1 MENST
6 QVVSFVLTMY
16 GNIGNFKYLYFI
28 LAMLF
33 YIFVIFV
40 NAVVIVVIYVDR
52 NLHEPMYLILCGL
65 LANEIYGSTSLLP
78 CLMAQILSDTHEI
91 SVFYCYIQIFC
102 IHTYASIEYAI
113 LTLMAYDR
121 YVCICKPLHYNVII
135 TKRKI
140 QQVIVAIWICIFVEF
155 GVLLSFTIRLKLCGN
170 IIHKVFCSNHLVSQ
184 LSCSSNREMSHITDL
199 VFGLVFFVVIPTSF
213 ILFTYIKI
221 LAVCL
226 NSSKETKQKAVST
239 CTPHLVALLN
249 FGFGGFFDLI
259 TPNFDMTFVPHAV
272 RVISCVYILICQPL
286 LSPIMYGLKLRI
298 FQVWHAVLGGAST
311 PPSLLPAQGSREGVE
326 WV

>member
-6 QVVSFVLTMY
+6 EVVSFVLTMY

-33 YIFVIFV
+33 YILVIFV
-40 NAVVIVVIYVDR
+40 NAVVIVIIYVDR

-65 LANEIYGSTSLLP
+65 LANEIYGST
-78 CLMAQILSDTHEI
+78 
-91 SVFYCYIQIFC
+91 
-102 IHTYASIEYAI
+102 SIEYAI

-140 QQVIVAIWICIFVEF
+140 QQVVLAVWICIFVEV

-170 IIHKVFCSNHLVSQ
+170 IIYKVFCSNHLVSQ
-184 LSCSSNREMSHITDL
+184 LSCSSHREMSHINDL
-199 VFGLVFFVVIPTSF
+199 VFCLVFSVVIPTGF
-213 ILFTYIKI
+213 ISFTYIKI
-221 LAVCL
+221 LGVCL

-249 FGFGGFFDLI
+249 FGFAGFYELI
-259 TPNFDMTFVPHAV
+259 TPNFDMTFLPYLLL
-272 RVISCVYILICQPL
+272 VISCVYTLICQPL
-286 LSPIMYGLKLRI
+286 LSPIIYGLKLAKIR
-298 FQVWHAVLGGAST
+298 HALYVIILKHFS
-311 PPSLLPAQGSREGVE
+311 
-326 WV
+326 

>member
-40 NAVVIVVIYVDR
+40 NAVVIVIIYVDR

-91 SVFYCYIQIFC
+91 SVSYCFIQIFC
-102 IHTYASIEYAI
+102 IHTYGGIEYSF
-113 LTLMAYDR
+113 LTVMAYDR

-140 QQVIVAIWICIFVEF
+140 QGIIVAVWICIFVEV
-155 GVLLSFTIRLKLCGN
+155 GVLLTFTIRLKLCGN
-170 IIHKVFCSNHLVSQ
+170 TIDRVFCSNHLVTQ
-184 LSCSSNREMSHITDL
+184 LSCSSHTEMSHIHDM
-199 VFGLVFFVVIPTSF
+199 VFGLVFAVLMPTSF

-249 FGFGGFFDLI
+249 FGFSSSYEFI
-259 TPNFDMTFVPHAV
+259 TERFDMTFFPYPL
-272 RVISCVYILICQPL
+272 RVISCVYVLICQPV
-286 LSPIMYGLKLRI
+286 LSPIMYGLKLSKIR
-298 FQVWHAVLGGAST
+298 HACKNFVTSKML
-311 PPSLLPAQGSREGVE
+311 
-326 WV
+326 

>member
-28 LAMLF
+28 LAMLV
-33 YIFVIFV
+33 YILVIFV
-40 NAVVIVVIYVDR
+40 NAVVIVIIYVDI

-78 CLMAQILSDTHEI
+78 CLMAQILTDTHEI
-91 SVFYCYIQIFC
+91 SVSYCFIQIFC
-102 IHTYASIEYAI
+102 IHTYGGIEYAI
-113 LTLMAYDR
+113 LTVMAYDR

-140 QQVIVAIWICIFVEF
+140 QQVILAVCIYVFVEV

-170 IIHKVFCSNHLVSQ
+170 IINRVCCSNHLVAQ
-184 LSCSSNREMSHITDL
+184 LSCSSHREMSHIHDL
-199 VFGLVFFVVIPTSF
+199 VFGLVFTVAVPTSPY
-213 ILFTYIKI
+213 T

-226 NSSKETKQKAVST
+226 NSSKDTKQKALST

-249 FGFGGFFDLI
+249 FGFGSFYEFI
-259 TPNFDMTFVPHAV
+259 TQRFDMTFVPYPL
-272 RVISCVYILICQPL
+272 RVISSIYLCICQPL
-286 LSPIMYGLKLRI
+286 LSPIIYGLKLSKIR
-298 FQVWHAVLGGAST
+298 HACKNCLTSKIM
-311 PPSLLPAQGSREGVE
+311 
-326 WV
+326 

>member
-28 LAMLF
+28 VTVLLYML
-33 YIFVIFV
+33 IIFV
-40 NAVVIVVIYVDR
+40 NAVVIVIIYVDI

-65 LANEIYGSTSLLP
+65 LANEIYGSTGLLP

-91 SVFYCYIQIFC
+91 SVSYCFIQIFC
-102 IHTYASIEYAI
+102 LHTYAGIEYAI
-113 LTLMAYDR
+113 LTVMAYDR

-140 QQVIVAIWICIFVEF
+140 QQVIVAVWIYVFVEV

-170 IIHKVFCSNHLVSQ
+170 IINRVCCSNHLVAQ
-184 LSCSSNREMSHITDL
+184 LSCSSNREMSHIHDL
-199 VFGLVFFVVIPTSF
+199 VFGLVLSVAVPTGF
-213 ILFTYIKI
+213 ISFTYIKI

-226 NSSKETKQKAVST
+226 NSSKDTKQKAVST
-239 CTPHLVALLN
+239 CTPHLVALLSFS
-249 FGFGGFFDLI
+249 FGCFHELI
-259 TPNFDMTFVPHAV
+259 TQRFDMAFVPYPL
-272 RVISCVYILICQPL
+272 RVISSTYLFTFQPL
-286 LSPIMYGLKLRI
+286 LSPIIYGFKLSKIRHSYQNFI
-298 FQVWHAVLGGAST
+298 AT
-311 PPSLLPAQGSREGVE
+311 KLL
-326 WV
+326 